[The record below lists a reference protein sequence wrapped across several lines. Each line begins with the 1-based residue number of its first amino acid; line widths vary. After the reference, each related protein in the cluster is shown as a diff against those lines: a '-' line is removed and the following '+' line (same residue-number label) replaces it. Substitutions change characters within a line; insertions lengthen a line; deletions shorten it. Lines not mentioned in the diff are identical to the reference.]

1 MKRTIGYGRC
11 VLFLLLA
18 AVFLLTA
25 CQTKE
30 KQQVSLDTNSQTLKI
45 KGVAYDISNKEVS
58 EDAIQKLSYRFKAY
72 IVLDSDNK
80 LRQAKSIRAVMDY
93 AKEQLDD
100 KKATSST
107 PLLFIGNVYQT
118 TDGLAVSIKDSY
130 YKLEKTSATSSD
142 KLDLTALIKSS
153 DSESRDVKLSST
165 NARKLTIG
173 NQDYHISDILMSED
187 NLGSYVSTLSESV
200 TFETK
205 TGKILDKSELTKLT
219 DASAADR
226 TSWDYG
232 DIYHTKEN
240 ADDLVVAS
248 MPNFS
253 NSITIRFNFSS
264 FRAISATR
272 KPLCPNF
279 FAIDIPKPSPAP
291 TIAIVFI

>member
-1 MKRTIGYGRC
+1 MMKRTIGYGRG

-58 EDAIQKLSYRFKAY
+58 EDAIQKLAYRFKAY

-118 TDGLAVSIKDSY
+118 ADGLAVSIKDSY
-130 YKLEKTSATSSD
+130 YKLEKTSAKSSD

-187 NLGSYVSTLSESV
+187 NLGFYVSTLSESV

-240 ADDLVVAS
+240 ADDLVVAI
-248 MPNFS
+248 N
-253 NSITIRFNFSS
+253 NDYHLLQKEN
-264 FRAISATR
+264 
-272 KPLCPNF
+272 
-279 FAIDIPKPSPAP
+279 
-291 TIAIVFI
+291 